1 MAFYVKRGLEYSA
14 DPPAAADAA
23 FASMFDGAG
32 VPPFNAAAPLDA
44 SAFDGFG
51 VGDAAGFD
59 LGAGAFMH
67 PPPFDAEVEEEV
79 EVDDPVFGVA
89 TAVVGS
95 YVTPLASAATWKTEP
110 LPYS

>member
-1 MAFYVKRGLEYSA
+1 M
-14 DPPAAADAA
+14 PPTTVTEAATC
-23 FASMFDGAG
+23 AG
-32 VPPFNAAAPLDA
+32 RMRKPET
-44 SAFDGFG
+44 
-51 VGDAAGFD
+51 
-59 LGAGAFMH
+59 
-67 PPPFDAEVEEEV
+67 PPFDAEVEEEV

>member
-1 MAFYVKRGLEYSA
+1 MRKPET
-14 DPPAAADAA
+14 
-23 FASMFDGAG
+23 
-32 VPPFNAAAPLDA
+32 
-44 SAFDGFG
+44 
-51 VGDAAGFD
+51 
-59 LGAGAFMH
+59 
-67 PPPFDAEVEEEV
+67 PPFDAEVEEAV